1 MQQQARERAE
11 MEAKQVCDFTDV
23 VSYADHGLVQAAAQ
37 TAAQTAA
44 VVDPGQAPA
53 QLIAEAEQR
62 VMRLQRQQQEQQR
75 QQQAAAAAQQ
85 QQGDAQLG

>member
-11 MEAKQVCDFTDV
+11 MEAKQVWDIT
-23 VSYADHGLVQAAAQ
+23 VSHADHDLVQA
-37 TAAQTAA
+37 AAQTAA

-75 QQQAAAAAQQ
+75 QQQAAAAAAQ

>member
-37 TAAQTAA
+37 TAA
-44 VVDPGQAPA
+44 VVDSGQAPA